1 MNAPPGPSGSGSL
14 TLLQERPLGRLDLVS
29 EMSMSARIKRAHAT
43 VSYRQALRAR
53 QADAVGSAV
62 LWAVGVVLILI
73 GASRFAHEEQALLL
87 VGPAAFLLEI
97 STTWRNRI
105 RFGGPQPADVLR
117 LVTHTAFW
125 LTLLAGMIILASG
138 HVPFLGERLATTP
151 GQNVATDLGNALLGG
166 LIVSAVLIVMQ
177 LAQQRRD
184 EHSAAELRRQ
194 SERSTMLLIL
204 GLERDLSRV
213 DLSDLD
219 LSWFSLRGRDLS
231 RSRSRRCCLFR
242 SNLERCDL
250 TRGELNDADL
260 TNAFLRG
267 AILREAHL
275 HRATLDHARMQEVDL
290 SDAELFG
297 VSAVGASFRSA
308 KLRGA
313 DLRSAD
319 LRGADLQHADL
330 QDATYDRRTLFPVGL
345 DPAKAGM
352 VRVDEAPRPDMLTP
366 TGNAVCGADHEAD
379 RRAWARQQSVAAEE
393 FERRLENR
401 VAGS

>member
-1 MNAPPGPSGSGSL
+1 
-14 TLLQERPLGRLDLVS
+14 
-29 EMSMSARIKRAHAT
+29 MSARIKRAHST
-43 VSYRQALRAR
+43 VSYWQTLKAR
-53 QADAVGSAV
+53 QPEAVSSAV
-62 LWAVGVVLILI
+62 VWVVGIVLLVVGITRL
-73 GASRFAHEEQALLL
+73 AHEEQALLL
-87 VGPAAFLLEI
+87 VGPAVFLLEV

-117 LVTHTAFW
+117 LVTHTTFW

-184 EHSAAELRRQ
+184 EHSASELRRQ

-231 RSRSRRCCLFR
+231 GSRSRRCCLFR
-242 SNLERCDL
+242 SNLEQCDF
-250 TRGELNDADL
+250 TKGELNDADL

-267 AILREAHL
+267 AVLRGAHL

-290 SDAELFG
+290 VDAELFG
-297 VSAVGASFRSA
+297 VSAVGASFRNA
-308 KLRGA
+308 NLRGA

-319 LRGADLQHADL
+319 LRDADLQHADL
-330 QDATYDRRTLFPVGL
+330 RNAAHDRRTLFPAGF

-352 VRVDEAPRPDMLTP
+352 VRDDEVPRSDMLTP

-379 RRAWARQQSVAAEE
+379 RRAWARQQAVAAAE
-393 FERRLENR
+393 FERRLEDR